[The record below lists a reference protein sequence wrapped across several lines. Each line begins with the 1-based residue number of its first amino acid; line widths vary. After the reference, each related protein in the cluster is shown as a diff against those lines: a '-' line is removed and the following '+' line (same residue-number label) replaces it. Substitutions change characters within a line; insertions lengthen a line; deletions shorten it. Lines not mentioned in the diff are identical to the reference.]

1 MNFDV
6 EGKSTVVDP
15 KPGQIKRSIN
25 ALKSHGPHSFASLV
39 DDNGRYVQ
47 VAGGGVRCMV
57 EKFDPHSGERL
68 RAFHDK
74 PNPVCP
80 DGTILSFGAGNIALK
95 SDEWFMSDQVAEIFI
110 SFLEGKEF
118 PSYVSWRRAPD
129 L

>member
-6 EGKSTVVDP
+6 GGKNTVVDP
-15 KPGQIKRSIN
+15 NPGQIKRTIK
-25 ALKSHGPHSFASLV
+25 ALKSYGHHSYASLI
-39 DDNGRYVQ
+39 DGSGRYVQ

-57 EKFDPHSGERL
+57 EQFDPRSGVRL

-80 DGTILSFGAGNIALK
+80 DGTILSFGAGNIPLK
-95 SDEWFMSDQVAEIFI
+95 SDEWFMSDQVVEIFI

-118 PSYVSWRRAPD
+118 PGYVSWRSVF
-129 L
+129 LT